1 MKQFTDDIIAYLK
14 ERLNADTD
22 IPKEVK
28 VDYANNQ
35 SIKITPP
42 HIFIQPMQ
50 DTDAEQYDTFYE
62 GEVISYCPVQITPYC
77 QQMRVGGDGKPMV
90 SAQEVSM
97 IMADKI
103 SRLFDKRVALA
114 WNKNIVR
121 LRRVGDSF
129 GMPTED
135 GSTTYAS
142 PIRYEFYVSRDY
154 KKIN

>member
-42 HIFIQPMQ
+42 HIFVQPMQ
-50 DTDAEQYDTFYE
+50 DADAEQYDTFDE
-62 GEVISYCPVQITPYC
+62 GEIISYCPIQITPYC
-77 QQMRVGGDGKPMV
+77 QQMRIGGDGKPLV

-97 IMADKI
+97 IIADKI
-103 SRLFDKRVALA
+103 SHLFDKRVALA
-114 WNKNIVR
+114 WNKNIIR

-135 GSTTYAS
+135 GATTYMS
-142 PIRYEFYVSRDY
+142 PIRYEFYILRDY
-154 KKIN
+154 EKIN

>member
-35 SIKITPP
+35 SIKLQPP
-42 HIFIQPMQ
+42 HIFVQPMQ

-77 QQMRVGGDGKPMV
+77 QQMRIGVAGSPV

-114 WNKNIVR
+114 WNKNIIR

-129 GMPTED
+129 GMPTD
-135 GSTTYAS
+135 SGATTYMS
-142 PIRYEFYVSRDY
+142 PMRYEFYVSREY
-154 KKIN
+154 EKIN